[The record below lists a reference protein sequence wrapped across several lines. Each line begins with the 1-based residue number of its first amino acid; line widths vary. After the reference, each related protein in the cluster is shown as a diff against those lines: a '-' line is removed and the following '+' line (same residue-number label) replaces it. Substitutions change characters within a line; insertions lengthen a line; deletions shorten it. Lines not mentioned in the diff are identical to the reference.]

1 MTWKISGTG
10 IECVIVVVTDLVKR
24 LLVGRKLSSSQLG
37 ETLLPKRIALPVFA
51 SDALSS
57 VAYAPDEILLTLSLA
72 GMAALTFSWEI
83 ALAVAVVMAFAAVGV
98 AWRELKSER
107 ERHAVEMKHE
117 VALRSQQATRFHEE
131 SVAMIGRFNARA
143 ENLQSVIAKL
153 RSQLGAAKAEL
164 SSMRGNAVWL
174 RAEVAER
181 QARIEQLE
189 ARIAELESEE
199 ITNIQR
205 LPRNAVRPSIDDIW
219 GEEEH
224 PTMVDLAKLNLDELP
239 DLRMRA

>member
-1 MTWKISGTG
+1 MAGRRAASKSSERTVAVAILAVGTVASLASLLG
-10 IECVIVVVTDLVKR
+10 GVWVVRAGVVVAVAM
-24 LLVGRKLSSSQLG
+24 
-37 ETLLPKRIALPVFA
+37 ALAAFWFA
-51 SDALSS
+51 S
-57 VAYAPDEILLTLSLA
+57 
-72 GMAALTFSWEI
+72 
-83 ALAVAVVMAFAAVGV
+83 
-98 AWRELKSER
+98 RELAAER
-107 ERHAVEMKHE
+107 ARHATEMKHE
-117 VALRSQQATRFHEE
+117 VTLRTQQASRFHEE

-143 ENLQSVIAKL
+143 ENLQAVIAKL
-153 RSQLGAAKAEL
+153 RSQLGAAKSEL

>member
-1 MTWKISGTG
+1 MAGRRAASKSSERTVAVAILAVGTVASLASLLG
-10 IECVIVVVTDLVKR
+10 GVWVVRAGVVVAVAM
-24 LLVGRKLSSSQLG
+24 
-37 ETLLPKRIALPVFA
+37 ALAAFWFA
-51 SDALSS
+51 S
-57 VAYAPDEILLTLSLA
+57 
-72 GMAALTFSWEI
+72 
-83 ALAVAVVMAFAAVGV
+83 
-98 AWRELKSER
+98 RELAAER
-107 ERHAVEMKHE
+107 ARHATEMKHE
-117 VALRSQQATRFHEE
+117 VTLRAQQASRFHEE

-143 ENLQSVIAKL
+143 ENLQAVIAKL
-153 RSQLGAAKAEL
+153 RSQLGAAKSEL

-219 GEEEH
+219 GEDEH